1 MRLKMFKVT
10 VIMPVYNDEKYLVQ
24 AISSVLNQTLT
35 GIELLCIN
43 DGSTDNSKNILDSF
57 DEKYDSI
64 NVIHQTNS
72 GAAACRNKAMKKAS
86 GDYITFLDS
95 DDFYLD
101 TDALEKMYNVAVEND
116 AKMVSAN
123 IKTVT
128 AKNKIVR
135 NGNLDEFDTFKV
147 ISPEDYGIPYTFGKN
162 LYNKQFLL
170 ENNFMFPEYSR
181 GEDPVFLAE
190 VLGHVDRI
198 YCVPVKLMGI
208 RGAKYHGLLKIDTY
222 EKKQGYIEHFHDTF
236 KILEKN
242 NFNDMKERY
251 KEKLFEFIEFARNY
265 ADKKLYNIVHE
276 VFKDDEV
283 ILDECENYFNFID
296 PKVSIISLIDDKEY
310 FYTNLIHEL
319 LKLNFRDTEF
329 VFIGQSSEGGDYS
342 VLEDFINKD
351 NRARLVFDED
361 IVDNNILDIVLKYST
376 GEFIIF
382 LNPGDR
388 LNRNSLNRLYDN
400 AINND
405 SDLVLFNN
413 NDIQD
418 NYVHKNNFK
427 EKFKEKD
434 LNNFSFDYKTIKS
447 NVFDSSFLLW
457 GKFYN
462 RTFLESLNDSYLCDK
477 NIFNHIVFHIQCLLS
492 AKRISYVKRM
502 LYQQNEM
509 VTFIDYTQTDLSKFF
524 EIMDAVKKYLVD
536 NDYYEEFVDEFN
548 SFKVTELLKFTCSE
562 DNYNIIKDE
571 FKECSIKESNID
583 SFSFKRYDFILSNGD
598 YEKYLNFDNELN
610 IEELNSINEDV
621 KNQCC
626 DTYEEY
632 TQAKNDLEASKELNK
647 NLFSS
652 NSWKISKPLRN
663 LR

>member
-1 MRLKMFKVT
+1 MFKVT

-283 ILDECENYFNFID
+283 I
-296 PKVSIISLIDDKEY
+296 
-310 FYTNLIHEL
+310 
-319 LKLNFRDTEF
+319 
-329 VFIGQSSEGGDYS
+329 
-342 VLEDFINKD
+342 
-351 NRARLVFDED
+351 
-361 IVDNNILDIVLKYST
+361 
-376 GEFIIF
+376 
-382 LNPGDR
+382 
-388 LNRNSLNRLYDN
+388 
-400 AINND
+400 
-405 SDLVLFNN
+405 
-413 NDIQD
+413 
-418 NYVHKNNFK
+418 
-427 EKFKEKD
+427 
-434 LNNFSFDYKTIKS
+434 
-447 NVFDSSFLLW
+447 
-457 GKFYN
+457 
-462 RTFLESLNDSYLCDK
+462 
-477 NIFNHIVFHIQCLLS
+477 
-492 AKRISYVKRM
+492 
-502 LYQQNEM
+502 
-509 VTFIDYTQTDLSKFF
+509 
-524 EIMDAVKKYLVD
+524 
-536 NDYYEEFVDEFN
+536 
-548 SFKVTELLKFTCSE
+548 
-562 DNYNIIKDE
+562 
-571 FKECSIKESNID
+571 
-583 SFSFKRYDFILSNGD
+583 
-598 YEKYLNFDNELN
+598 
-610 IEELNSINEDV
+610 
-621 KNQCC
+621 
-626 DTYEEY
+626 
-632 TQAKNDLEASKELNK
+632 
-647 NLFSS
+647 
-652 NSWKISKPLRN
+652 
-663 LR
+663 